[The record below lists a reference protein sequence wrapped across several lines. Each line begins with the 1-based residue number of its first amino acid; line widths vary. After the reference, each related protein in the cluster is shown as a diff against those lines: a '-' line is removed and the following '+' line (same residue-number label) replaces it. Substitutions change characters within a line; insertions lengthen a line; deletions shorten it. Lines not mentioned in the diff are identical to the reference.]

1 MMGGVEAV
9 RENQGGAAGA
19 SGAAGDGRDGE
30 KEDEADAAKGGG
42 LKTTGEREDDVLLE
56 LLGLDGDEVG
66 GRGGGEEGR
75 RRMRRVSWR
84 CLIAIHAKSE
94 SSVYNDLIQ

>member
-56 LLGLDGDEVG
+56 LLGLDEDEVG
-66 GRGGGEEGR
+66 GRGGGGGGEAEDEEGELALLDSNSR
-75 RRMRRVSWR
+75 E
-84 CLIAIHAKSE
+84 I
-94 SSVYNDLIQ
+94 

>member
-56 LLGLDGDEVG
+56 LLGLDGDEG
-66 GRGGGEEGR
+66 GRSGGGGGGGEAEEEEGELALLDSNAR
-75 RRMRRVSWR
+75 
-84 CLIAIHAKSE
+84 E
-94 SSVYNDLIQ
+94 F